1 MDNNTDETNC
11 SSQPSIDQLHII
23 IIYSAAGA
31 VGIVVATVILIAL
44 LYARA
49 YKTVLQRLIIY
60 SVLTVIVQDL
70 CHLATIMEYPRLRN
84 VNATQVNDSIRCAWL
99 GFIINWSGWTE
110 YMFYLVII
118 FYLLGVLCVQ
128 VKGATRRKKLKA
140 WKTRLEVL
148 IVFSCVFLPGL
159 VMWIPLL
166 NSKYAWLD
174 KNVCFFTI
182 QCDNTKFWYIFFFK
196 FFGYEL
202 VTSFCMVVAIGLFI
216 VYCVLSSKLR
226 LQRAK
231 LMMKYLIVLLTAVI
245 LNSVMINIDVV
256 GYTSNS
262 IPQKFRQYTA
272 IMATADDFVFLTGY
286 LLVFYYSKVSTTVRG
301 LSKNKTVQVNRLNEY
316 GTFKD
321 SDRETA
327 PSETRW
333 SKSAPFTGEF
343 TSVTIQND

>member
-11 SSQPSIDQLHII
+11 SSPSIDQLNII

-31 VGIVVATVILIAL
+31 VGIVVATVILIVL

-49 YKTVLQRLIIY
+49 YKTILQRLIIY
-60 SVLTVIVQDL
+60 SVLTVIVQDF
-70 CHLATIMEYPRLRN
+70 CHLATIMEYSHLRN

-128 VKGATRRKKLKA
+128 VKGAAHRKKLKA
-140 WKTRLEVL
+140 WKMRFEVL
-148 IVFSCVFLPGL
+148 IILFCAFLPGL

-166 NSKYAWLD
+166 DSKYAWLD

-182 QCDNTKFWYIFFFK
+182 QCDNTNFWYIFFFK

-202 VTSFCMVVAIGLFI
+202 VTLFCVVVAIGLFI
-216 VYCVLSSKLR
+216 IYCVLSSKLR

-231 LMMKYLIVLLTAVI
+231 VMMKYLIVLLAAVI
-245 LNSVMINIDVV
+245 VNSVMINIYVV
-256 GYTSNS
+256 GYTKSLTLSLFFFLNLFFS
-262 IPQKFRQYTA
+262 ICDQ
-272 IMATADDFVFLTGY
+272 
-286 LLVFYYSKVSTTVRG
+286 
-301 LSKNKTVQVNRLNEY
+301 
-316 GTFKD
+316 
-321 SDRETA
+321 
-327 PSETRW
+327 
-333 SKSAPFTGEF
+333 
-343 TSVTIQND
+343 